1 MLDSLVGSQ
10 SFQTPSTPV
19 AVAYAL
25 LIAVATG
32 LVACDSSGPG
42 DSAPEDLIPLDEG
55 NRWTA
60 VEKGPDGERRGD
72 VMIRVTSD
80 GKALAQFRESED
92 TSTVAFRKSEN
103 GIVVGFTLSGYR
115 NMRLRYPV
123 EDGDKYQYTDAA
135 GQNTF
140 EVSVSETDISVPAG
154 NYDCLMY
161 RIVQIRSEYQNVD
174 RVCVKPGLGP
184 VLWSREGVLGL
195 NTILEL
201 STTNVEE

>member
-1 MLDSLVGSQ
+1 
-10 SFQTPSTPV
+10 
-19 AVAYAL
+19 
-25 LIAVATG
+25 
-32 LVACDSSGPG
+32 
-42 DSAPEDLIPLDEG
+42 
-55 NRWTA
+55 
-60 VEKGPDGERRGD
+60 
-72 VMIRVTSD
+72 MIRVTSD